1 MYPDHRPP
9 HVHLFGP
16 GWSAVID
23 LAGLTVTR
31 GRAPKRE
38 LSEALRWA
46 RANIDFLEDE
56 WAKLN
61 ERD

>member
-1 MYPDHRPP
+1 MYPDHAPA
-9 HVHLFGP
+9 HFHLFGP
-16 GWSAVID
+16 GWSAVVE
-23 LAGLTVTR
+23 LASLTVAR

-46 RANIDFLEDE
+46 RANIDLLETE